1 MRHFPGSVATV
12 VSVPGCTR
20 LNYCGRP
27 KAEHAHAD
35 HWMRAHMAM
44 HDRQSAEKDPD
55 IGCTDHG
62 KDADWIKG
70 ATYIS
75 LKHQGKKKKT

>member
-1 MRHFPGSVATV
+1 
-12 VSVPGCTR
+12 
-20 LNYCGRP
+20 
-27 KAEHAHAD
+27 
-35 HWMRAHMAM
+35 MRAHMAM

-70 ATYIS
+70 ATYIF